1 MNIESLK
8 DDIVQYNNI
17 LEAYNNLETED
28 IELAYD
34 MAKESLLLA
43 DRWNEIML
51 NSSKYCVIIETSK
64 TSFEKWAYHKY
75 RVLMTMH
82 EFCRVVWRQGKDDL
96 RNSFTNE
103 L

>member
-96 RNSFTNE
+96 RNSFSNE

>member
-1 MNIESLK
+1 MNIETLK

>member
-96 RNSFTNE
+96 RNNFTNE

>member
-51 NSSKYCVIIETSK
+51 SSSKYCVIIETSK

-96 RNSFTNE
+96 RNNFTNE